1 MSCEDCI
8 KVNESKAVDKRCE
21 KFQDEA
27 IKKGKETGVCY
38 QAPEDGPAVSRKDRE
53 RLDPDHAA
61 CNALFEEAGAKCDAL
76 PPAGPDDWKQLS
88 GSAVYKD
95 GKLVMIDG
103 KPVCPPSKK

>member
-1 MSCEDCI
+1 MSQKLLI
-8 KVNESKAVDKRCE
+8 RGVK

-61 CNALFEEAGAKCDAL
+61 CNALFEEAGQNVMLYLL
-76 PPAGPDDWKQLS
+76 PVL
-88 GSAVYKD
+88 
-95 GKLVMIDG
+95 MIG
-103 KPVCPPSKK
+103 NN